1 MNCVTRFKSFWI
13 KAILTTDQPDISIV
27 YEDDTLLVLDKPS
40 GLLSVPG
47 RGQDKQDCLS
57 SRVQKRYPDASI
69 VHRLDMGT
77 SGLML
82 MARNVVAQRMLND
95 AFARRLVKK
104 RYEAV
109 VEGVVAPLAT
119 DSDGLW
125 QEINLPIALDWP
137 NRPRRVIDLVLGK
150 PSQTSWQVMSVDLAS
165 ATSRLRLEPLTGRS
179 HQLRLHLM
187 TIHHPILGDPLYASA
202 SVAAK
207 SDRLLL
213 HATTLELTH
222 PVSHQCMRFVSAAP
236 F

>member
-1 MNCVTRFKSFWI
+1 M
-13 KAILTTDQPDISIV
+13 LTTDQIGISLV

-57 SRVQKRYPDASI
+57 SRVQRHYPDASI

-77 SGLML
+77 SGLMV
-82 MARNVVAQRMLND
+82 MARSATAQRMLND
-95 AFARRLVKK
+95 AFAHRMVRK

-109 VEGVVAPLAT
+109 VEGVVVPPVSAI
-119 DSDGLW
+119 DNLW

-137 NRPRRVIDLVLGK
+137 NRPLRVIDSLLGK
-150 PSQTSWQVMSVDLAS
+150 PSQTRWQVMSVNLTS
-165 ATSRLRLEPLTGRS
+165 GTSRLKLEPLTGRS
-179 HQLRLHLM
+179 HQLRVHLM
-187 TIHHPILGDPLYASA
+187 AIHHPILGDHLYAPA
-202 SVAAK
+202 NVAAK

-222 PVSHQCMRFVSAAP
+222 PISQQCMRFTSAAP